1 MKEATKPNDPV
12 LRARL
17 SAVFDSVRR
26 GSVVSDVGTD
36 HAHLPIALCLSGIS
50 PRVIASDVRDGPI
63 ASARENI
70 EKYGLSDRITILKTD
85 GLHGIERYAPDDI
98 LISGMGGELIVR
110 ILSEAPFVQN
120 EGKRLVLQ
128 PQTHPEEVR
137 RYLAENGFKTVAE
150 RLALD
155 DGDRLY
161 QIIVAE
167 YDGVCRMLGDTHRE
181 RALLLCGAPDMGQDP
196 ALYRLLT
203 ERLAAVYQKRIEGKR
218 SAVGNA
224 EKDDVSDD
232 EALIKEI
239 EALKGSETLSRAL
252 QKELFEKSSF

>member
-1 MKEATKPNDPV
+1 MNEVSKQNYPV

-26 GSVVSDVGTD
+26 GSIAADVGTD
-36 HAHLPIALCLSGIS
+36 HAHLPIALCLSDVC

-70 EKYGLSDRITILKTD
+70 EKYGLGDRITVVKTD
-85 GLHGIERYAPDDI
+85 GLHGIERYVPDDI
-98 LISGMGGELIVR
+98 LISGMGGELIAR
-110 ILSEAPFVQN
+110 ILSEAEFIKQK
-120 EGKRLVLQ
+120 GKRLVLQ

-137 RYLAENGFKTVAE
+137 RYLTENGFRIVEE

-167 YDGVCRMLGDTHRE
+167 YDGVRCAVGNTPEESAR
-181 RALLLCGAPDMGQDP
+181 LLCGAPDMGQDP

-203 ERLAAVYQKRIEGKR
+203 ERLSTVYKKRIDGKR
-218 SAVGNA
+218 SAEGNA
-224 EKDDVSDD
+224 EKDDVKAD
-232 EALIKEI
+232 EAVMKAI
-239 EALKGSETLSRAL
+239 ETLQGSETPSRAL
-252 QKELFEKSSF
+252 QKKLF

>member
-1 MKEATKPNDPV
+1 MNEVSKPNYPV

-36 HAHLPIALCLSGIS
+36 HAHLPIALCLSDVC

-70 EKYGLSDRITILKTD
+70 EKYGLGDRITVVKTD
-85 GLHGIERYAPDDI
+85 GLRGIERYDPDDI

-110 ILSEAPFVQN
+110 ILSEADFVHRA
-120 EGKRLVLQ
+120 GKRLVLQ

-137 RYLAENGFKTVAE
+137 RYLVQSGFRIVSE

-167 YDGVCRMLGDTHRE
+167 YDGIARTLGE
-181 RALLLCGAPDMGQDP
+181 SPEECVALLCGAPDMGQDP
-196 ALYRLLT
+196 TLYRLLA
-203 ERLAAVYQKRIEGKR
+203 ERLSAVYKRRIEGKR
-218 SAVGNA
+218 SAEKST
-224 EKDDVSDD
+224 EKDDAALD
-232 EALIKEI
+232 EAMLGVLMRI
-239 EALKGSETLSRAL
+239 S
-252 QKELFEKSSF
+252 